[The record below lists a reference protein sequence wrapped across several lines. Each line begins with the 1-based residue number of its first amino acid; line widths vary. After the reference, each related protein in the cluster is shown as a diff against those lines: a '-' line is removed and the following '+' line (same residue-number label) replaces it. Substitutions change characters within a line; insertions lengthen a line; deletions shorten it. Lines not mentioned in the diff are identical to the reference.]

1 MSILDSQPV
10 GYVVAGSTTATGLS
24 TWLNLIPNEIGK
36 LATLVGVILSITIIV
51 MHIRRMRLDA
61 EKAQQDARESALR
74 EAILEEQLRREKAST
89 SAEAT
94 LRSVG

>member
-51 MHIRRMRLDA
+51 MHIRKMRQ
-61 EKAQQDARESALR
+61 EARESALR
-74 EAILEEQLRREKAST
+74 EAILSEQLRREKASN
-89 SAEAT
+89 SAEAA
-94 LRSVG
+94 LRIVS

>member
-51 MHIRRMRLDA
+51 MHVRKMRQ
-61 EKAQQDARESALR
+61 EARESALR
-74 EAILEEQLRREKAST
+74 EEILREQLRREKASN